1 MFAVSLFPEIDENKT
16 IMNVR
21 NFFEK
26 DLPMLEQTAG
36 TFLKSV
42 QLSSQP
48 AGDHNANN
56 TLEAMTR
63 QVWARDQLTKVT
75 QALPHMPEQLRQIL
89 ELRYFDKL
97 TWQAIEE
104 RCYISERTGQN
115 RIRQAFLYFAY
126 GYHGEAQLLVELN
139 KA

>member
-1 MFAVSLFPEIDENKT
+1 MSLFPEIDKNKT
-16 IMNVR
+16 ITNVR
-21 NFFEK
+21 EFFEK

-42 QLSSQP
+42 QLTSQP
-48 AGDHNANN
+48 SGNHNTNA
-56 TLEAMTR
+56 TLDMMTR
-63 QVWARDQLTKVT
+63 QVWARDQLDKVAQT
-75 QALPHMPEQLRQIL
+75 LPHMPEQLRQIL

-126 GYHGEAQLLVELN
+126 GYHGEAQLLVE
-139 KA
+139 KEQGA

>member
-1 MFAVSLFPEIDENKT
+1 MSLFPEIDENKT

-21 NFFEK
+21 NFFDK

-42 QLSSQP
+42 QLTNQP
-48 AGDHNANN
+48 AGNHNTNA
-56 TLEAMTR
+56 TLDMMTR
-63 QVWARDQLTKVT
+63 QVWARDQLEKVA
-75 QALPHMPEQLRQIL
+75 QALPHMPEQLKQIL

-97 TWQAIEE
+97 TWQSIEE
-104 RCYISERTGQN
+104 RCYISERVGQN

-126 GYHGEAQLLVELN
+126 GYHGEAQLLAELN